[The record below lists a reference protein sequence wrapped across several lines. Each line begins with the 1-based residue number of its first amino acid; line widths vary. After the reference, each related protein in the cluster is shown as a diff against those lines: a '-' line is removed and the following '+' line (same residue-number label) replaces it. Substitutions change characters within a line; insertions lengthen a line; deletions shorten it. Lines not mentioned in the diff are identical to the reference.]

1 MKHALNISV
10 VVANREYEAW
20 FLAAVGSLAGM
31 SNLPDSL
38 VAPEDP
44 EDIRGAKEWISKK
57 MGVSHKY
64 SPARHQ
70 VAFSAAIA
78 LEDARACRSFR
89 KFEKEILRFLT
100 RIQSA

>member
-20 FLAAVGSLAGM
+20 FLAAAGSLAGM

-70 VAFSAAIA
+70 VV
-78 LEDARACRSFR
+78 FR
-89 KFEKEILRFLT
+89 QLLLLKMPGHVVPFANSKKK
-100 RIQSA
+100 SCAS